1 MSYIFRIGIACLAA
15 AGLSLAACGDEHSE
29 QAPAEPQQTSTAAP
43 STPAAGT
50 KLDTDQ
56 ARYSYTIGYQIGSS
70 LKDRLEDVDAATLA
84 QGVRE
89 GLTGEKAKLEP
100 EQMQTALQG
109 YQQAQAK
116 KAEDRMQAAAA
127 EGKAFLEA
135 NRNKEGVKETESGL
149 QYQILRPGTGE
160 KPKAEDTVEVQYR
173 GTLLNGKEF
182 DSSYS
187 RGEPVTLPVN
197 GVIPGW
203 QEALQMMKVGAKWK
217 IFVPPKLAYGEH
229 GAGDAIGPNETLI
242 FEIELL
248 GIKNDQNAAEP
259 GQQDAQPAGE
269 SADKQQ
275 DSAPEPPQ
283 ENPSEAKPGAQ

>member
-1 MSYIFRIGIACLAA
+1 MHCRCRPVPGRLQRRPLGTGARRASADQHCRAIPPAA
-15 AGLSLAACGDEHSE
+15 A
-29 QAPAEPQQTSTAAP
+29 TT
-43 STPAAGT
+43 
-50 KLDTDQ
+50 LDTDQ

-89 GLTGEKAKLEP
+89 GLAGEKAKLAP

-160 KPKAEDTVEVQYR
+160 KPKADDTVEVQYR

-187 RGEPVTLPVN
+187 RGV
-197 GVIPGW
+197 
-203 QEALQMMKVGAKWK
+203 
-217 IFVPPKLAYGEH
+217 
-229 GAGDAIGPNETLI
+229 
-242 FEIELL
+242 
-248 GIKNDQNAAEP
+248 
-259 GQQDAQPAGE
+259 
-269 SADKQQ
+269 SR
-275 DSAPEPPQ
+275 
-283 ENPSEAKPGAQ
+283 